1 MAILVS
7 MDKMVSENIS
17 PAIDIAR
24 RVCLTIEGFED
35 GVPSLAELAA
45 QVGLSP
51 SHMQRVFKKVLGIS
65 PREFAEA
72 TRLERFKLAVRAGGN
87 VAEALYEAGF
97 GSSRGLYETA
107 KPRLGMTPAS
117 YGKGGKGADIT
128 YALERTDL
136 GYLML
141 AATRHGVCKIAL
153 ADDKLA
159 PLAELEL
166 EFPHAQI
173 RRDDGG
179 LAELTGVLRHQLQEP
194 GAPSA
199 QLPLDIRATAFQAK
213 VWNYLSTIPT
223 GETRSYGEIAAA
235 LDTPAGARAV
245 ARACA
250 TNPAAVTVPC
260 HRVIGKGGDL
270 RGYRW
275 GLERKRE
282 LLARERAANK
292 PL

>member
-1 MAILVS
+1 Y
-7 MDKMVSENIS
+7 
-17 PAIDIAR
+17 
-24 RVCLTIEGFED
+24 
-35 GVPSLAELAA
+35 
-45 QVGLSP
+45 
-51 SHMQRVFKKVLGIS
+51 MQRVFKKVLGIS

-136 GYLML
+136 GYLLL
-141 AATRHGVCKIAL
+141 AATRHGVCKIVL
-153 ADDKLA
+153 ADDKSQPVAELEEEFPRA
-159 PLAELEL
+159 QIHRDDQALAELVS
-166 EFPHAQI
+166 
-173 RRDDGG
+173 
-179 LAELTGVLRHQLQEP
+179 VLRRQLQGA
-194 GAPSA
+194 GAPAA
-199 QLPLDIRATAFQAK
+199 QLPLDVRATAFQAK
-213 VWNYLSTIPT
+213 VWNFLRTIPA

-235 LDTPAGARAV
+235 LDTPTGARAV

-250 TNPAAVTVPC
+250 SNPAAVTVPC
-260 HRVIGKGGDL
+260 HRVIGGGGDL

-282 LLARERAANK
+282 LLARERAANS
-292 PL
+292 

>member
-1 MAILVS
+1 
-7 MDKMVSENIS
+7 MVSDHIS
-17 PAIDIAR
+17 PAIDVAR
-24 RVCLTIEGFED
+24 RVCLTIEGFDE
-35 GVPSLAELAA
+35 GVPSLAELGAA
-45 QVGLSP
+45 VGLSP

-72 TRLERFKLAVRAGGN
+72 TRLQRFKLAVRAGGN

-128 YALERTDL
+128 YALERTAL
-136 GYLML
+136 GYLLL
-141 AATRHGVCKIAL
+141 AATGFGVCKIAL
-153 ADDKLA
+153 ADDQA
-159 PLAELEL
+159 AAVAELQQ
-166 EFPHAQI
+166 EFPRAQI
-173 RRDDGG
+173 RRDDAA
-179 LAELTGVLRHQLQEP
+179 LAELTGVLRRQLQ
-194 GAPSA
+194 GAGGPAA

-213 VWNYLSTIPT
+213 VWNFLRTIPA

-235 LDTPAGARAV
+235 LDTPTGARAV

-250 TNPAAVTVPC
+250 SNPAAVTVPC
-260 HRVIGKGGDL
+260 HRVIGAGGDL

-275 GLERKRE
+275 GLKRKRE
-282 LLARERAANK
+282 LLARERAANT
-292 PL
+292 

>member
-1 MAILVS
+1 
-7 MDKMVSENIS
+7 MDKMVSDHIS

-24 RVCLTIEGFED
+24 RVCLTIEGFDE
-35 GVPSLAELAA
+35 GVPSLAELGAA
-45 QVGLSP
+45 VNLSP
-51 SHMQRVFKKVLGIS
+51 SYMQRVFKKVLGIS

-136 GYLML
+136 GYLLL
-141 AATRHGVCKIAL
+141 AATRHGVCKIVL
-153 ADDKLA
+153 ADDKSQPVAELEEEFPRA
-159 PLAELEL
+159 QIHRDDQALAELVS
-166 EFPHAQI
+166 
-173 RRDDGG
+173 
-179 LAELTGVLRHQLQEP
+179 VLRRQLQGA
-194 GAPSA
+194 GAPAA
-199 QLPLDIRATAFQAK
+199 QLPLDVRATAFQAK
-213 VWNYLSTIPT
+213 VWNFLRTIPA

-235 LDTPAGARAV
+235 LDTPTGARAV

-250 TNPAAVTVPC
+250 SNPAAVTVPC
-260 HRVIGKGGDL
+260 HRVIGGGGDL

-282 LLARERAANK
+282 LLARERAANS
-292 PL
+292 

>member
-1 MAILVS
+1 
-7 MDKMVSENIS
+7 MVNDQIS

-24 RVCLTIEGFED
+24 RVCLTIEGFDE
-35 GVPSLAELAA
+35 GVPTLAEISDA
-45 QVGLSP
+45 VGLSP

-136 GYLML
+136 GYLLL

-153 ADDKLA
+153 ADDKSQ
-159 PLAELEL
+159 PLSELEQ
-166 EFPHAQI
+166 EFPRAQI
-173 RRDDGG
+173 RRDDGA
-179 LAELTGVLRHQLQEP
+179 LAELTGVLRRQLQEP
-194 GAPSA
+194 GTPAA
-199 QLPLDIRATAFQAK
+199 QLPLDVRATAFQAK
-213 VWNYLSTIPT
+213 VWNFLRTIPA

-235 LDTPAGARAV
+235 LDTPTGARAV

-250 TNPAAVTVPC
+250 SNPAAVTVPC
-260 HRVIGKGGDL
+260 HRVIGAGGDL

-275 GLERKRE
+275 GLERKRQ
-282 LLARERAANK
+282 LLARERAANT
-292 PL
+292 